1 MAVIGLMRTV
11 LREDA
16 IFRGW
21 KKKKEK
27 KKNRSCI
34 FIFSLFRFCFFW
46 RRSIDFS
53 LEIPSILLLLL
64 LSIEHIT
71 VKFLFFLLLLPL
83 FFRSFSFSRP
93 SIPRTSSSFTIAT
106 FSRLLPLITPAS
118 FLLNL
123 RACVA
128 TYNTVRGPFYK
139 EEAI

>member
-64 LSIEHIT
+64 SIEHIT
-71 VKFLFFLLLLPL
+71 VRFLFSSSSSSFFSLLFFL
-83 FFRSFSFSRP
+83 
-93 SIPRTSSSFTIAT
+93 SSVDSSDFE
-106 FSRLLPLITPAS
+106 LVYDCY
-118 FLLNL
+118 FLEI
-123 RACVA
+123 VA
-128 TYNTVRGPFYK
+128 INNAGFVST
-139 EEAI
+139 

>member
-21 KKKKEK
+21 KKKKKEK

-71 VKFLFFLLLLPL
+71 VRFLFLLLPPL

>member
-21 KKKKEK
+21 KKKKKEK

-71 VKFLFFLLLLPL
+71 VRFLFSSSSSSFFSLLFFL
-83 FFRSFSFSRP
+83 
-93 SIPRTSSSFTIAT
+93 SSVDSSDFE
-106 FSRLLPLITPAS
+106 LVYDCY
-118 FLLNL
+118 FLEI
-123 RACVA
+123 VA
-128 TYNTVRGPFYK
+128 INNAGFVST
-139 EEAI
+139 

>member
-34 FIFSLFRFCFFW
+34 FFFISFFFFW

-64 LSIEHIT
+64 SIEHIT
-71 VKFLFFLLLLPL
+71 VRFLFSSSSSSFFSLLFFL
-83 FFRSFSFSRP
+83 
-93 SIPRTSSSFTIAT
+93 SSVDSSDFE
-106 FSRLLPLITPAS
+106 LVYDCY
-118 FLLNL
+118 FLEI
-123 RACVA
+123 VA
-128 TYNTVRGPFYK
+128 INNAGFVST
-139 EEAI
+139 

>member
-34 FIFSLFRFCFFW
+34 FFFISFFFFW

-71 VKFLFFLLLLPL
+71 VKFLFFLLLPPL